1 MANDL
6 AVRLDQEA
14 TGGDVVYRGRRRG
27 RRAAGGHGDVRP
39 AHSRDRRLP
48 LECAKQSLSNHD
60 VTPDSHVNLAAE
72 GVPKEYHTDYDDE
85 LAEEL
90 FEELVREVDRAAH
103 LSLTPRSRSVRD
115 HLTAVRLCS
124 RRHPYQAGSPH
135 FYLKTARIG
144 HLLSSVNWLGI
155 YLPENV

>member
-1 MANDL
+1 MFSRVSL
-6 AVRLDQEA
+6 APLRDDHGIRRTAAGILVFGLFERGPDGQRPRRQARPGA

-72 GVPKEYHTDYDDE
+72 GVPKKYHTDYDDE

-90 FEELVREVDRAAH
+90 FEELVREVDRAAA
-103 LSLTPRSRSVRD
+103 SV
-115 HLTAVRLCS
+115 
-124 RRHPYQAGSPH
+124 
-135 FYLKTARIG
+135 
-144 HLLSSVNWLGI
+144 
-155 YLPENV
+155 